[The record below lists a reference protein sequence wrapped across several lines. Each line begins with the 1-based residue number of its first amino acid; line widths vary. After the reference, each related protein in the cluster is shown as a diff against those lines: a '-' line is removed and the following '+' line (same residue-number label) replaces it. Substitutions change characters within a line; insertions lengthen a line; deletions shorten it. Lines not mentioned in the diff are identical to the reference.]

1 MNEAGAYEHNGKGRI
16 VLAEIVDGDVE
27 SDEFGVGGFL
37 ELSTRMSTP
46 MTRSRVVSPR
56 ILSKEVRS
64 SPRRSESATPR
75 TGSMS
80 IPSDR
85 VPVGSIRNVR
95 RLHGQRDG
103 CPTRRHRRRFP
114 GLPFARSVRV
124 AFSRSTRKECSI
136 WSGSSRAGHSL
147 TI

>member
-1 MNEAGAYEHNGKGRI
+1 MDVVGADGVAYGVVPDVFADSLQEVR
-16 VLAEIVDGDVE
+16 VAE
-27 SDEFGVGGFL
+27 GGFEYL
-37 ELSTRMSTP
+37 VGPCDAPVAGRYGE
-46 MTRSRVVSPR
+46 
-56 ILSKEVRS
+56 
-64 SPRRSESATPR
+64 RSESATPR